1 MTPSNIN
8 QRRFP
13 PQNGTSFKL
22 AKYDSATVGMM
33 YAFLRAAIC
42 DCAPE
47 IEVHEGLN
55 WDALRKLS
63 AEQGVLSWVWDGICK
78 LPEDQLPPRFI
89 RIGWDLSAQQ
99 VWDRYQRQKDV
110 LKELIEICRTHD
122 MRLMLLKGI
131 SLSHLYPKP
140 QSRPSGD
147 IDIYLFEDFKKGNK
161 VFSLDESTDTGL
173 HTEFIY
179 KGVHVENHEMIVYP
193 NTSTKKLVS
202 QYLAERAGLAAMSSD
217 GYWVL
222 ETKDNLVYLMM
233 HALNHVNFSYNV
245 SFLNIKNLTDIAMMI
260 AHYQEEWNPEEMF
273 SLMGKLHLAKSFELM
288 VYFSEWLFGIDL
300 PKLHQG
306 LIKERNVAII
316 QDLFMTKC
324 LYVPIS
330 EDTSFIKRICL
341 CVTRYR
347 LLRRLYQYMPQ
358 HKKSF
363 LMSSIRQA
371 ISNNPLVTE

>member
-1 MTPSNIN
+1 MKCNKN
-8 QRRFP
+8 QL
-13 PQNGTSFKL
+13 L
-22 AKYDSATVGMM
+22 AKYNPATVRTM

-42 DCAPE
+42 DRIPE
-47 IEVHEGLN
+47 IEVYAGMD

-63 AEQGVLSWVWDGICK
+63 AEQGVLSWVWDGICM
-78 LPEDQLPPRFI
+78 LPDEQRPPRFS
-89 RIGWDLSAQQ
+89 RISWDLSAQQ
-99 VWDRYQRQKDV
+99 VWARYQGQKNV
-110 LKELIEICRTHD
+110 LKELVEICQVHG

-131 SLSHLYPKP
+131 GLSHLYPKP

-147 IDIYLFEDFKKGNK
+147 IDIYLFEDFEKGNK

-179 KGVHVENHEMIVYP
+179 KGVHVENHEMLVYP
-193 NTSTKKLVS
+193 NTSTKELVGR
-202 QYLAERAGLAAMSSD
+202 YLTERACHAVTSSD

-222 ETKDNLVYLMM
+222 ESKDNLVYLMM

-260 AHYQEEWNPEEMF
+260 AHYQTEWSPEEMF

-288 VYFSEWLFGIDL
+288 VYFSEWLLGIDL
-300 PKLHQG
+300 SKFHQG
-306 LIKERNVAII
+306 LIKERDVAII
-316 QDLFMTKC
+316 KDLFMTRC
-324 LYVPIS
+324 LYVPIP
-330 EDTSFIKRICL
+330 EDISFFKKICL

-347 LLRRLYQYMPQ
+347 LLSRLYQYMPQ

-371 ISNNPLVTE
+371 ILNSPSVSE